1 MLPARRHCSQS
12 IVVDLV
18 LVNQCCLPGN
28 NGLNSR
34 SGPHGISTNVALL
47 AGGYGYETM
56 LLPCTS
62 KQGKEKTLRI
72 VGFLP
77 EKGWIVLLIVCSNC
91 LSATCY
97 CSQKE
102 ITYMLVVVLM
112 SRNCQVY
119 PSDVNCQVQMSQ
131 ICKLFL
137 SHLSYSKSFNW
148 HVLIISVKNLQV
160 NSQYLQSVSWNVK
173 TASCF
178 PHVRMCEEWF
188 DSMQRSIRIIL
199 IDHNFPS
206 VNVYLVSIIAK
217 LSLQI
222 PLAE

>member
-1 MLPARRHCSQS
+1 MSQVIDVPLS
-12 IVVDLV
+12 SSCHKNAKSTAPSVWV
-18 LVNQCCLPGN
+18 LTFWFCQNIWCEMICRES
-28 NGLNSR
+28 LNW
-34 SGPHGISTNVALL
+34 H
-47 AGGYGYETM
+47 
-56 LLPCTS
+56 
-62 KQGKEKTLRI
+62 
-72 VGFLP
+72 
-77 EKGWIVLLIVCSNC
+77 
-91 LSATCY
+91 
-97 CSQKE
+97 
-102 ITYMLVVVLM
+102 
-112 SRNCQVY
+112 VY